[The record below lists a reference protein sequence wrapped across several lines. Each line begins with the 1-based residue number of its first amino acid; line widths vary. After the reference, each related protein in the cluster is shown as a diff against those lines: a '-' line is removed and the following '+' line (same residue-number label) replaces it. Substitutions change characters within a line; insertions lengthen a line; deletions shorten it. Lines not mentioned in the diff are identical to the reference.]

1 MVLIILVL
9 FYLLGIGVG
18 LAKFFEKQGLKP
30 ALAFVPFYNTYKLIE
45 ILGRPTWWAYVLY
58 TPIAGFF
65 VLLGLLTD
73 FANTHGKNRFIDH
86 VSVVLAGPFMFI
98 IWAYDKN
105 LKFLGKFDT
114 LPVLKKTQ
122 TREWADAIG
131 FAVVAAT
138 FIRWSL
144 FEAFTIPT
152 PSMEKTLLVG
162 DYLFVSKFHYGA
174 RTPKTPLQVPFTH
187 QKIWGTEI
195 KSYLDFIQL
204 DQYRLPGISH
214 VKKSDIV
221 VFNYPE
227 EMEYPTDLKTN
238 YIKRCVAT
246 GGDTLEV
253 RNLQVFINGKAQ
265 ENPKDRQ
272 FRYAIKVTPPTDNQQ
287 FMAYLANMLKENGI
301 SLQETQYSDE
311 DGYLI
316 VNTTPEIAAKMKGY
330 NYVTNVILKPLNKG
344 EWNERTFPQNSKFKW
359 NEDNYGPLVLPKVG
373 MKIPLTE
380 ENIIL
385 YGKAI
390 ERYEGNK
397 NVVITDNKTVSIDG
411 KIINEYTFKQDYYF
425 MMGDN
430 RHNSLDS
437 RFWGYVPADH
447 VVGKAFMIWL
457 SKDAEEP
464 NFIKGLRFKRIFNL
478 IH

>member
-1 MVLIILVL
+1 MVLIVLAL

-65 VLLGLLTD
+65 VMLGLLTD

-86 VSVVLAGPFMFI
+86 VAVVLAGPFMFI
-98 IWAYDKN
+98 IWAYDN
-105 LKFLGKFDT
+105 NIKFLGKYDT

-174 RTPKTPLQVPFTH
+174 RTPKTPLQIPFTH

-214 VKKSDIV
+214 VKKNDIV

-253 RNLQVFINGKAQ
+253 RNLQVFVNGKAQ
-265 ENPKDRQ
+265 ENPENRQ
-272 FRYAIKVTPPTDNQQ
+272 FSYYILFDPNMSYTIDNI
-287 FMAYLANMLKENGI
+287 LKENGV
-301 SLQETQYSDE
+301 SEKKHQMDE
-311 DGYLI
+311 KTALI
-316 VNTTPEIAAKMKGY
+316 YTTPEIANNLKSFKGI
-330 NYVTNVILKPLNKG
+330 TNVIKVNQNKG
-344 EWNERTFPQNSKFKW
+344 VWDERAFPQNSKFKW
-359 NEDNYGPLVLPKVG
+359 NADNYGPLVIPKEG

-397 NVVITDNKTVSIDG
+397 NVVIKDNKTVSIDG
-411 KIINEYTFKQDYYF
+411 KIITEYTFKQDYYF

-447 VVGKAFMIWL
+447 IVGKAFMIWL
-457 SKDAEEP
+457 SKDP
-464 NFIKGLRFKRIFNL
+464 TPGVPFFKSIKFKRIFNL